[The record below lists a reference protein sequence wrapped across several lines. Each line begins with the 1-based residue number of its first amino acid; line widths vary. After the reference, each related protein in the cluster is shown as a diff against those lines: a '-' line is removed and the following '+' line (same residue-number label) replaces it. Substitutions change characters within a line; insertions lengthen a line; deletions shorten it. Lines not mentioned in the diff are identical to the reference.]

1 MLPIVLNAK
10 WFIMRKNKAVVIILS
25 VLLNVREQ

>member
-10 WFIMRKNKAVVIILS
+10 WFKMGKNKAVVIILS
-25 VLLNVREQ
+25 VLLNVWEQ